1 MAKNV
6 NPPEYR
12 TEICTRI
19 LRHVLRGESCTVL
32 GVGSSGKSNVARQ
45 LAWAEAR
52 AHCLQGQTPDAEGV
66 LGVLVDFL
74 NNTSGDAAGFYRL
87 FLEAMMKAAT
97 AEDALARAVPLQ
109 ADLTQLWERSTETAS
124 PDRVRVYL
132 QEAIARCFKGGITY
146 VFFVLDDFDKQLE
159 STSPALLN
167 SLRAIRDDYKGRLTY
182 ITMLRREAAFVLST
196 ASKERR
202 DYEDLL
208 DLIAKQVF
216 AVGRFEGV
224 DIDIFIKRLLL
235 QGTRP
240 LGPAEIQRLVAW
252 AGGHAGLMKT
262 LYGAVEK
269 GSLDLLSSNGLQQ
282 AQQRP
287 DVRSDCQIIWDSLD
301 KQEHAALMALAQQ
314 PKEAG
319 ASNVGVFKRLENKGL
334 VMMALAG
341 YEFTSPLFTYFV
353 ARRAAATA
361 GPANTPVPATNNASN
376 TRPIIL
382 MDGISRMVR
391 IDGRDV
397 RLDPLEYV
405 IFAELYAQRN
415 ANLSK
420 PTIFNLLQQ
429 QAGPMKY
436 GGPPDVRVQRYMDDL
451 MGKINTPA
459 RTYIAQQAEGGY
471 RFQE

>member
-52 AHCLQGQTPDAEGV
+52 AHCLHGQTPDAEGV

-87 FLEAMMKAAT
+87 FLEAMMKAST
-97 AEDALARAVPLQ
+97 AEDALARAVPLR
-109 ADLTQLWERSTETAS
+109 ADLTQMWERSTETAS

-132 QEAIARCFKGGITY
+132 QEAVARCFKGGITHL
-146 VFFVLDDFDKQLE
+146 FFVLDDFDKQLE
-159 STSPALLN
+159 STPPALLN

-196 ASKERR
+196 ASRERR

-269 GSLDLLSSNGLQQ
+269 GNLDLLSSNGLQQ

-287 DVRSDCQIIWDSLD
+287 DVRSDC
-301 KQEHAALMALAQQ
+301 
-314 PKEAG
+314 
-319 ASNVGVFKRLENKGL
+319 
-334 VMMALAG
+334 
-341 YEFTSPLFTYFV
+341 
-353 ARRAAATA
+353 
-361 GPANTPVPATNNASN
+361 
-376 TRPIIL
+376 
-382 MDGISRMVR
+382 
-391 IDGRDV
+391 
-397 RLDPLEYV
+397 
-405 IFAELYAQRN
+405 
-415 ANLSK
+415 
-420 PTIFNLLQQ
+420 
-429 QAGPMKY
+429 
-436 GGPPDVRVQRYMDDL
+436 
-451 MGKINTPA
+451 
-459 RTYIAQQAEGGY
+459 
-471 RFQE
+471 